1 MKKGSFTLFHKS
13 FSTLFRKYI
22 TILFIMSASFSG
34 TNLYCQN
41 FPFREYTV
49 SDGLP
54 QSQILNFYQDSRGY
68 IWVTTRNGISCFD
81 GIEFRN
87 YFRKDGLPS
96 NILLKFF
103 EDREKNLW
111 VVSPEGFSKFNGR
124 RFETLPWPDSY
135 RLSPV
140 TVFECPNDTVFFL
153 RTDPLTGK
161 NILTGFRDGTCID
174 LASSSSFLDTIDIQY
189 FYFDNYT
196 RKFVILGKSGDVWL
210 WYNNTFI
217 RLSDMKFSGVNI
229 LRDRHILVGPD
240 GEFEFVEG
248 RLLPLDKSS
257 FDVYAELVFNQ
268 SESRNY
274 IDYYSGG
281 ATARI
286 YLPLFNITGSML
298 DNENNI
304 WIKSEKNL
312 YRLVSTAFTCLT
324 EKEGLRQNTWAIA
337 SDRAGHLWFGS
348 LYGDLQEYYG
358 KEFRLRNEY
367 MKSYGSRTF
376 FYKGSR
382 TMSDG
387 NIWFSTNTGVL
398 VWDGNS
404 FSRLKDIPDNRQIC
418 IIYEDPVDKS
428 VFIGSDS
435 GLYHLKS
442 REVFTYPQFNR
453 EEAGVLEGIIRD
465 DDGVYWLS
473 GEKGV
478 TLFDGTQFK
487 NVTDTIIPGIYTFTL
502 VKDPRGGIWITSEE
516 GLFFHN
522 KTTGKFRQ
530 VLPESLNKPANS
542 LIMIDTT
549 HVLVGRVT
557 DLCLID
563 LQKFYGNDQNYF
575 RIYDKSDGFMG
586 NDCLDNGIIRDINGL
601 LWILTSDRV
610 VMLDLEVMK
619 LNLNPP
625 RLHFTRIEYRTD
637 SLSWEPVAGPDLF
650 YGRQKEIRVRR
661 GQNTIRFGFTGIS
674 TTNPE
679 KVTYQWRLAG
689 YEDKWS
695 EKSRDRSVVYEK
707 LPPGNYTFQIKA
719 FNADGIQTPDP
730 VAMDLRVIPAWWQ
743 KTGFRVIGALLI
755 ILLISWLVWL
765 IMKRYN
771 KRREE
776 EEQFKS
782 QLARLQMNAVI
793 RQFDPHFTFNVI
805 SSVGSLILKGEKE
818 AAYDCILK
826 LSNLLRSILSD
837 GSLIIKPLSEELDF
851 VRKYCELQ
859 KLRFRERFDYSIS
872 VDGNVDLKRNLPKMT
887 IQTFVDNAVKHG
899 IVNRKEGGMV
909 HVKLEDNGEG
919 LLITVTDNG
928 PGRAVTAATKFRST
942 GQGLRMITGL
952 FEFMDKFNVHRSSIE
967 ISDSVVGGPGRAGTE
982 VRIFIPDDYHF
993 IPTTHK

>member
-1 MKKGSFTLFHKS
+1 MKKGSVTLFHKS
-13 FSTLFRKYI
+13 FSALFRRYF
-22 TILFIMSASFSG
+22 TILFILSASFSG

-41 FPFREYTV
+41 FPFREYAV

-54 QSQILNFYQDSRGY
+54 QSQILDFYQDSRGY

-96 NILLKFF
+96 NILNKFF

-124 RFETLPWPDSY
+124 RFETFPLPDSC

-140 TVFECPNDTVFFL
+140 TVFECPNDTILFL
-153 RTDPLTGK
+153 RSDLFTGK
-161 NILTGFRDGTCID
+161 NKLTGFRDGICFD
-174 LASSSSFLDTIDIQY
+174 LPGSSSSLDTIDIRY
-189 FYFDNYT
+189 FFFDNYT
-196 RKFVILGKSGDVWL
+196 RKLVILSKSGDL
-210 WYNNTFI
+210 WSGNNNSYI
-217 RLSDMKFSGVNI
+217 RLSDKKFSGVNL
-229 LRDRHILVGPD
+229 LRDRYIIVGQN

-248 RLLPLDKSS
+248 RLSPLDKGS
-257 FDVYAELVFNQ
+257 FDVYAQMVFNQ
-268 SESRNY
+268 SGRGNY

-281 ATARI
+281 KEYNI
-286 YLPLFNITGSML
+286 SLPLLNITGSIV
-298 DNENNI
+298 DNENNL
-304 WIKSEKNL
+304 WIKGEKNI
-312 YRLVSTAFTCLT
+312 YMLVSTAFSCLT
-324 EKEGLRQNTWAIA
+324 EKEGLAQNIWSIA
-337 SDRAGHLWFGS
+337 ADRSGHIWFGS
-348 LYGDLQEYYG
+348 LYGDLQEYDG

-387 NIWFSTNTGVL
+387 TIWFSTNTGVL
-398 VWDGNS
+398 IRDGNS
-404 FSRLKDIPDNRQIC
+404 FTRLKDIPDNRQIC

-428 VFIGSDS
+428 VLIGSDS
-435 GLYHLKS
+435 GLYHIKN
-442 REVFTYPQFNR
+442 REVFTYPQFNG
-453 EEAGVLEGIIRD
+453 EDAGVVEGIIRD
-465 DDGVYWLS
+465 DNGVYWLS
-473 GEKGV
+473 GEKGL
-478 TLFDGTQFK
+478 TLFDGTNFK

-516 GLFFHN
+516 GLFFHH
-522 KTTGKFRQ
+522 KTTEKFRQ
-530 VLPESLNKPANS
+530 VLPASLNKPANS

-563 LQKFYGNDQNYF
+563 LQKFYNNDLDYF

-586 NDCLDNGIIRDINGL
+586 NDCLDNGIIRDINGFF
-601 LWILTSDRV
+601 WILTSDRV
-610 VMLDLEVMK
+610 VMLDPEK
-619 LNLNPP
+619 LKQNLSPP
-625 RLHFTRIEYRTD
+625 KLHFTGIECRTD
-637 SLSWEPVAGPDLF
+637 SLTWEPVAGPDLF
-650 YGRQKEIRVRR
+650 YGRQKSIRIRHD
-661 GQNTIRFGFTGIS
+661 QNTIRFSFTGIS
-674 TTNPE
+674 MTNPE

-689 YEDKWS
+689 YEEKWTD
-695 EKSRDRSVVYEK
+695 KSRDRSVVYEK
-707 LPPGNYTFQIKA
+707 LPPGNYTFYIKA
-719 FNADGIQTPDP
+719 FNADGIHTPDP
-730 VAMDLRVIPAWWQ
+730 VTMGFRVVPAFWQ
-743 KTGFRVIGALLI
+743 KTGFRVIFAMLV

-771 KRREE
+771 KKRAE

-782 QLARLQMNAVI
+782 QMARLQMNAVI

-818 AAYDCILK
+818 AAYDCVLK

-851 VRKYCELQ
+851 VRKYLELQ

-909 HVKLEDNGEG
+909 HVKLEDRGEG
-919 LLITVTDNG
+919 ILITVTDNG
-928 PGRAVTAATKFRST
+928 PGRAVVDENKFSGT
-942 GQGLRMITGL
+942 GQGLGMITSL

-967 ISDSVVGGPGRAGTE
+967 ISDINDDGPDPAGTE
-982 VRIFIPDDYHF
+982 VRVYIPDDYQF
-993 IPTTHK
+993 IPNTPK